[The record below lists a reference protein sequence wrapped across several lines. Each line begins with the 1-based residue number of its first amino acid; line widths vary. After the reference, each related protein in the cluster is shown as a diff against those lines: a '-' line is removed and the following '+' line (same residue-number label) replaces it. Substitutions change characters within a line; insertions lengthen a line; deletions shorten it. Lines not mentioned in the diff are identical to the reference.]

1 MRGLVTLITISLL
14 AMAST
19 KGALGENAYSL
30 REAIRIALE
39 NNNELNA
46 ARYFVSSEKKNIGI
60 ARSSLLPRIS
70 FEEEFIRT
78 DNPPTVFFLK
88 LNQERFSER
97 DFEIVSLNDPDAIS
111 NYKTTLSVS
120 QTLFDARSFIA
131 KRIAEERYLSHEK
144 AFERKREEI
153 AIRVIAAYLSVR
165 TAEEFVRVA
174 ESATSDAREHKRIA
188 EARYKADLGL
198 YSDVLRAST
207 ALSEAEQKLV
217 SAMKNLKVARM
228 NLGVLL
234 GYSEPVSIEGDIPD
248 IPFKELDH
256 YLSAS
261 KSREDLKS
269 AEIRST
275 VAEKNLR
282 LAISGYLPT
291 AGIGASY
298 QLNDHST
305 PFGSEG
311 KSMSVMA
318 FLKWDIFNGGAREYE
333 IAKARLK
340 IKEEEES
347 LSALKK
353 SISLSLYE
361 AYLGVEEA
369 EKNLELAR
377 SAVQTAEEGR
387 RLVRTRFENSLSPLV
402 DLLDAQLN
410 LDRARATLVVSEN
423 EYALSKFV
431 LSYESGTILEELGI

>member
-1 MRGLVTLITISLL
+1 MIGLVAVIIIFLL
-14 AMAST
+14 AMPSA
-19 KGALGENAYSL
+19 KDALGENAYSL
-30 REAIRIALE
+30 REAIRVALE

-46 ARYFVSSEKKNIGI
+46 VRYFVSSEKKNIGI
-60 ARSSLLPRIS
+60 ARSLLLPRIS
-70 FEEEFIRT
+70 IEEEFLRT
-78 DNPPTVFFLK
+78 DNPPTVFSLK
-88 LNQERFSER
+88 LNQERFSES
-97 DFEIVSLNDPDAIS
+97 DFEIDSLNNPDAIS
-111 NYKTTLSVS
+111 NYKTTLSVH

-131 KRIAEERYLSHEK
+131 KRIAEDRYLSLEK
-144 AFERKREEI
+144 TLERKREEI
-153 AIRVIAAYLSVR
+153 AIRVVTAYLSVQI
-165 TAEEFVRVA
+165 AEEFVRVA
-174 ESATSDAREHKRIA
+174 ESAVSDAKEHKRIA
-188 EARYKADLGL
+188 EARYKANVGL

-217 SAMKNLKVARM
+217 SAMKNLQVARM

-234 GYSEPVSIEGDIPD
+234 GYSKPVFIDGNIPD
-248 IPFKELDH
+248 IPVKELNH

-261 KSREDLKS
+261 ESRKDLKS
-269 AEIRST
+269 AEIRESI
-275 VAEKNLR
+275 AEKNLR
-282 LAISGYLPT
+282 LALSGYLPT
-291 AGIGASY
+291 MGFGASY

-305 PFGSEG
+305 PFGGEG
-311 KSMSVMA
+311 KSWSVMA

-333 IAKARLK
+333 IAKAKLK

-353 SISLSLYE
+353 TISLSLYE

-369 EKNLELAR
+369 EQNLELAR
-377 SAVQTAEEGR
+377 SAVKTAEEGR

-410 LDRARATLVVSEN
+410 LDKARATLVVREK